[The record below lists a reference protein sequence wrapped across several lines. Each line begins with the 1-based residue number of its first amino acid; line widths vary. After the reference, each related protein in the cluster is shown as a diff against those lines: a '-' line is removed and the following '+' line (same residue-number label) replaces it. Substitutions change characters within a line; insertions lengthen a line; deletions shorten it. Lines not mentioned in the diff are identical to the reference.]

1 MFDKVEEP
9 VSTRSDRRRLP
20 LPLTKEIIRL
30 SPDKFEPARLTLGQ
44 AFETYPLMTY
54 ALPKTESRSRAIS
67 SLYGS
72 ILWDCLHWGEVQATS
87 DLAGVACWLPPGKTS
102 PSLLRL
108 IRAGMLKLPWLCG
121 WTGFKRLQAY
131 GDMAHKLQH
140 EHVPGSHWYLWAI
153 GVRPQDQGKGVA
165 RQLVAPILA
174 RADQESLP
182 CYLETHAEANVA
194 AYKRLS
200 FEVACRSTLHGHPL
214 PVWGMVRK
222 PN

>member
-1 MFDKVEEP
+1 M
-9 VSTRSDRRRLP
+9 
-20 LPLTKEIIRL
+20 PLTKKETIRL
-30 SPDKFEPARLTLGQ
+30 SHDQFEPARRTLGQ

-54 ALPKTESRSRAIS
+54 LLPESEGHLRAVT

-72 ILWDCLHWGEVQATS
+72 LLWDCLDWGEVYATS

-108 IRAGMLKLPWLCG
+108 IRTGMLKLPWLFG
-121 WTGFKRLQAY
+121 WTAFAGLKAY
-131 GDMAHKLQH
+131 GDLAHTLQN
-140 EHVPGSHWYLWAI
+140 EHAGENHWYLSAI
-153 GVRPQDQGKGVA
+153 GVRPQDQGKGIA

-182 CYLETHAEANVA
+182 CYLDTHSETNVA
-194 AYKRLS
+194 IYRRLG
-200 FEVACRSTLHGHPL
+200 FEVACESKLQGHPL

-222 PN
+222 PSSSQ